1 MTKEANKVAAPL
13 RKPFTI
19 NLTDSEREQ
28 MNQAAMASGDMP
40 GRYARG
46 AIMRD
51 AKRVMAAKKKG
62 GE

>member
-1 MTKEANKVAAPL
+1 MTKEANKISAPL

-19 NLTDSEREQ
+19 NLTDAERDTL
-28 MNQAAMASGDMP
+28 NAAAEISGDMA

-51 AKRVMAAKKKG
+51 AKRVLAKKKG
-62 GE
+62 EG